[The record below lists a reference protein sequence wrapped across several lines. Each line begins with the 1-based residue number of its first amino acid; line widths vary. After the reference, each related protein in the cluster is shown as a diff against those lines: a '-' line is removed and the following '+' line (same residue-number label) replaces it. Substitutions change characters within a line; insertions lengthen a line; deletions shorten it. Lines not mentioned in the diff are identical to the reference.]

1 MFVFNLKFI
10 KSKAFKIVTLIL
22 IFIAISFFIVSI
34 YKFSKQLL
42 KKDNKVTIS
51 DTIENDIAIIDPKN
65 YTNILKEVHENLNEY
80 IGQKIS
86 FTGYVYRVFDI
97 KENEFIL
104 ARNMI
109 INSNNQTLVVGFL
122 CDYDNSMQ
130 IPDNTWVSI
139 TGTIQKGDYYG
150 EIPCIKVEKL
160 DIVDKPENEMVYP
173 PDETYIP
180 TSVIY

>member
-51 DTIENDIAIIDPKN
+51 DTIENDIAIIDSKN

-86 FTGYVYRVFDI
+86 FTTCTVAVFERFSVGKD
-97 KENEFIL
+97 
-104 ARNMI
+104 
-109 INSNNQTLVVGFL
+109 NN
-122 CDYDNSMQ
+122 
-130 IPDNTWVSI
+130 
-139 TGTIQKGDYYG
+139 
-150 EIPCIKVEKL
+150 
-160 DIVDKPENEMVYP
+160 
-173 PDETYIP
+173 
-180 TSVIY
+180 